1 MTTVLLQLIR
11 EALWLG
17 VVLAAPILV
26 AALAAGLLASL
37 LRALTQLDDPSVA
50 MVLRVAAV
58 VAALVLA
65 GPSIATHAQAFGSRV
80 MAMVATLG
88 TTAT

>member
-1 MTTVLLQLIR
+1 MTTLLLQLIR

-26 AALAAGLLASL
+26 AALAAGLFTGLI
-37 LRALTQLDDPSVA
+37 RALTQLDDPAVT
-50 MVLRVAAV
+50 MVPRIAAV

-65 GPSIATHAQAFGSRV
+65 GPSIATHAQAFGSKV
-80 MAMVATLG
+80 MAMIATLG
-88 TTAT
+88 ATTT

>member
-1 MTTVLLQLIR
+1 MTTVLLQLIA

-26 AALAAGLLASL
+26 AALAAGLLTGL
-37 LRALTQLDDPSVA
+37 IRALTQLDDPAVT
-50 MVLRVAAV
+50 MVPRVAAV

-65 GPSIATHAQAFGSRV
+65 GPSIASHAQAFGSKV
-80 MAMVATLG
+80 MAMVAALG
-88 TTAT
+88 ATAP